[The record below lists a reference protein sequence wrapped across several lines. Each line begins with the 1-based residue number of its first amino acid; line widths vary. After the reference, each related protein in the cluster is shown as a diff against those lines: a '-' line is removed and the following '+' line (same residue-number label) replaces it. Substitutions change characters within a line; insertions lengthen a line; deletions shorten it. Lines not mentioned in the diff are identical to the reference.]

1 MVTFLL
7 VEKAWKVVTDI
18 KKKKNVWNIEKKN
31 FIKILTLELFL
42 TFFLFGCLSFVK
54 NTIIK
59 HC

>member
-18 KKKKNVWNIEKKN
+18 KKKKTVWNIEKKN

-42 TFFLFGCLSFVK
+42 TFFLFGYLSFVK
-54 NTIIK
+54 NKIIK

>member
-18 KKKKNVWNIEKKN
+18 KKKKTFEILKKKT

-42 TFFLFGCLSFVK
+42 TFFLFGCFSFVK
-54 NTIIK
+54 NKIKK

>member
-7 VEKAWKVVTDI
+7 VEKALKVVTDI
-18 KKKKNVWNIEKKN
+18 KKKKTVWNIEKKN

-42 TFFLFGCLSFVK
+42 TFFLFGRLSFVK
-54 NTIIK
+54 NKIIK